1 MYDLVV
7 RSGRVALDDI
17 WTECDI
23 GITDGRIA
31 ATGSNLQG
39 AKTIDARDRWVMP
52 GGIDTHCH
60 LDQPVWGGAGNADD
74 FESGSVSAAFGG
86 TTCIVPFGMPGP
98 GMTTIGAMDRAMAR
112 AAGKSIVDYS
122 LHGVVTAGT
131 GADVEEQLQQLAGR
145 GITSVKLFMT
155 YDGFAVDDDLFLTVL
170 DAARRLGWVVMV
182 HAENDAA
189 IRRTRQKLI
198 DLGRTEMRYHAV
210 AHSEIMERE
219 ATHRALALAEMTG
232 TRMTIVH
239 VSSIQSAEEVARA
252 RLRGVEVAAE
262 TCPQYVFLG
271 ASDLDRA
278 PRDAARFVFSPPPRS
293 PRSQHHL
300 WEALAD
306 GGIDLWSSDH
316 SPYFFAD
323 KLGVAGTPAFNTTL
337 SGIPGIET
345 RLPLLFS
352 EGLLAGRLTLA
363 RYLDLTSRNA
373 AAIYGLDHCKGR
385 IAVGLDADLVLWDP
399 ARTWE
404 LGHAVLHSRVD
415 FTPYEGRRIVG
426 KPITVLVRGVPVVT
440 DEVRSTGPGHGLFV
454 ARRPSD
460 PRLARVPVEDTTPW
474 LDA

>member
-7 RSGRVALDDI
+7 RGGRVALDDG
-17 WTECDI
+17 WAECDI

-31 ATGSNLQG
+31 ATGSGLQG
-39 AKTIDARDRWVMP
+39 AKTIDARGRWVMP

-98 GMTTIGAMDRAMAR
+98 GMTTIAAMDRAMAR
-112 AAGKSIVDYS
+112 AAGRSIVDYS

-131 GADVEEQLQQLAGR
+131 GVDVDEQLQQLAAR
-145 GITSVKLFMT
+145 GIASVKLFMT
-155 YDGFAVDDDLFLTVL
+155 YDGFSVDDDLFLTVL

-271 ASDLDRA
+271 ASDLDR
-278 PRDAARFVFSPPPRS
+278 PQRDAARFVFSPPPRS

-300 WEALAD
+300 WQALTD

-373 AAIYGLDHCKGR
+373 AAIYGLDHRKGR

-399 ARTWE
+399 ARDWE

-415 FTPYEGRRIVG
+415 FTPYEGRKVVG
-426 KPITVLVRGVPVVT
+426 KPMTVLVRGVPVVT
-440 DEVRSTGPGHGLFV
+440 DEVVSVGPGHGLFV

-460 PRLARVPVEDTTPW
+460 PKLARVPVEDTTPW